1 MTWLFHLDTV
11 ETWAYADKVFTPE
24 ECQKIID
31 LALAKGKTSATIT
44 GTDMKGEVN
53 HEVRKNSVVWLN
65 EKDDL
70 NWMYQRLAAT
80 AINMNKQFFGFDLFG
95 FTEDIQFTE
104 YEAPGEHYKKHIDK
118 IYNGVSRKLS
128 LVVQLTNP
136 ADYEDC
142 DLEVYTQDKA
152 IKMKRDQ
159 GTVLFFPSYTLHQ
172 VTPITKGTRH
182 TLVAWMGGPNFK

>member
-11 ETWAYADKVFTPE
+11 ETWAYADKIFTPE
-24 ECQKIID
+24 ECKQIID
-31 LALAKGKTSATIT
+31 LALNKGKSEATIT
-44 GTDMKGEVN
+44 GANLKGEVN
-53 HEVRKNSVVWLN
+53 PEIRKNSVVWLN

-70 NWMYQRLAAT
+70 NWMYQRIAGV
-80 AINMNKQFFGFDLFG
+80 AININSQFFQFDLFG

-104 YEAPGEHYKKHIDK
+104 YNAPGEHYKKHVDR

-128 LVVQLTNP
+128 MVVQLTNP
-136 ADYEDC
+136 AEYEGC
-142 DLEVYTQDKA
+142 DLELYTQTDP

-159 GTVLFFPSYTLHQ
+159 GSVLFFPSYTLHQ

-182 TLVAWMGGPNFK
+182 SLVAWMGGPNFK

>member
-11 ETWAYADKVFTPE
+11 ETWSYANDVFTPE
-24 ECQKIID
+24 ECDKIKRI
-31 LALAKGKTSATIT
+31 ALAKGKEKATIT
-44 GTDMKGEVN
+44 GSGNAGEIN
-53 HEVRKNSVVWLN
+53 PDIRKNSVVWLN

-70 NWMYQRLAAT
+70 NWMYQKLAGT
-80 AINMNKQFFGFDLFG
+80 AISINKQFFEFDLFG

-128 LVVQLTNP
+128 MVVQLTDP
-136 ADYEDC
+136 EEYENC
-142 DLEVYTQDKA
+142 DLEIYTHEKPV
-152 IKMKRDQ
+152 KMMRNQ

-172 VTPITKGTRH
+172 VTPVTKGTRH